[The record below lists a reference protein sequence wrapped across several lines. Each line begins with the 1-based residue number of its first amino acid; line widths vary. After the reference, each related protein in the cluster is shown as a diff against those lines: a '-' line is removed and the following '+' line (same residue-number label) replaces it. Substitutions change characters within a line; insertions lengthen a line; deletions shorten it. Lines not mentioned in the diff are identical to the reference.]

1 VQISTDKEVSF
12 PCITA
17 AYTCLLNPRAP
28 EAATSSKEDA
38 STKKGVIKN
47 PDNVFFLNSLFSLT

>member
-38 STKKGVIKN
+38 STKKDAVKD
-47 PDNVFFLNSLFSLT
+47 PDNAFILNSLFPLS